1 MSGFDPSLQLVKRS
15 SERLLPSRA
24 FVELIRAVLNKGA
37 DFRLRAKGFSM
48 YPFIRE
54 GDLVTVAA
62 CAADKI
68 RRGDVVAI
76 PHPEYGNLI
85 IHRVVR
91 IKHGYVKTKG
101 DFNPVSDGW
110 MLKEHIIA
118 RVVRVQRQEKEVRH
132 APTLIQQCIVLL
144 SRFMHLPRFRLKVY
158 KTILLCGEYY

>member
-1 MSGFDPSLQLVKRS
+1 LSGFDPSLQLVKRS

-37 DFRLRAKGFSM
+37 DFRLRAKGYSM

-54 GDLVTVAA
+54 GDFVTVAA
-62 CAADKI
+62 CSPDKI

-76 PHPEYGNLI
+76 PHAEHGNLI

-91 IKHGYVKTKG
+91 IKHSYVKTKG

-110 MLKEHIIA
+110 MRREDIIA
-118 RVVRVQRQEKEVRH
+118 RVVRVQREENEIKH

-144 SRFMHLPRFRLKVY
+144 SRFMHVPRLRLKAY
-158 KTILLCGEYY
+158 KTILLCGECY